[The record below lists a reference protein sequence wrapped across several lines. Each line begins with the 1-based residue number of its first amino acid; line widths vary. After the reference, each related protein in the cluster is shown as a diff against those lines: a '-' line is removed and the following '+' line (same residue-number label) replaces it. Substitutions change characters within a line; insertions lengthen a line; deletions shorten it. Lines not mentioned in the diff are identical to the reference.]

1 MTGLSNTEQLAFSTH
16 QTEFASIR
24 VGMWFS
30 TNILGVILRINA
42 FTVGKV
48 EFIVVGLGF

>member
-1 MTGLSNTEQLAFSTH
+1 M
-16 QTEFASIR
+16 QTQYRVACTSIR

-30 TNILGVILRINA
+30 TNILSVILRINA